1 MGAMAANAFC
11 PTCQRHVYVRD
22 GDTRICPVCS
32 SPLLEV
38 VDPEAVDP
46 EGVPESDQMEGTK

>member
-1 MGAMAANAFC
+1 MAASAFC